1 MKIFKS
7 FVACCLLTTT
17 TQVVAEEASDTSFYG
32 WTPTA
37 TITLANDYIWRG
49 VSQTSNGATIQ
60 GSFDMAHESG
70 IYFGAWASN
79 VEFGDT
85 NNSMELDLY
94 AGFSNDIDLGN
105 GMTLTYDLGFLHY
118 EYPEQSDLNFNEVYF
133 GLGFSPIEDLN
144 FGAYYYHD
152 IGVENHF
159 ATGYTDLSVD
169 YTLPDAFWNIQI
181 IGHAGF
187 YDRRAGAN
195 DYWDWK
201 IGLAKQLY
209 GFNFEVAY
217 IDTDGVDGA
226 GDLDDSQIYFGISR
240 TLGDPKPSD
249 SLPDGFDASASFT
262 LATDYVWRGVSQTN
276 NAAAIQGSF
285 DISHDSG
292 AYFGVWGSNVD
303 FGDGGDPSAPNNNSV
318 ELDIYLGFSRDI
330 DLGGMALTYDIG
342 WLHYHYPQETDS
354 LNFNEVYFGLALS
367 PIENL
372 NVSGYWYQDVALEN
386 RVGIGYMDLA
396 ADYTLPDWA
405 WNTTLVGHVGYY
417 PKHSDGD
424 SYWDWK
430 AGISKELYGFTVEVA
445 YTDTTGI
452 DDGNNPDGIADARA
466 VASLS
471 TTF

>member
-1 MKIFKS
+1 MKKINII
-7 FVACCLLTTT
+7 VAISLLATSSLAIA
-17 TQVVAEEASDTSFYG
+17 AEESETSFHG
-32 WTPTA
+32 WTPSA

-60 GSFDMAHESG
+60 GSFDMEHESG
-70 IYFGAWASN
+70 VYFGAWASN

-85 NNSMELDLY
+85 ANSMELDLY
-94 AGFSNDIDLGN
+94 AGFTNDIDLGN

-118 EYPEQSDLNFNEVYF
+118 EYPEQTDLNLNEVYF
-133 GLGFSPIEDLN
+133 GLGLSPFEN
-144 FGAYYYHD
+144 FNIGAYYYHD
-152 IGVENHF
+152 IGVESHV
-159 ATGYTDLSVD
+159 ATGYTDLSAD
-169 YTLPDAFWNIQI
+169 YTLPDEFWNIQI
-181 IGHAGF
+181 LGHAG
-187 YDRRAGAN
+187 YYNRRGDLN

-201 IGLAKQLY
+201 VGLAKQLY

-217 IDTDGVDGA
+217 IDTDGADA
-226 GDLDDSQIYFGISR
+226 GDLDDAQIYFGISR

-249 SLPDGFDASASFT
+249 SLPEGFDASASFM

-292 AYFGVWGSNVD
+292 AYFGIWGSNVD
-303 FGDGGDPSAPNNNSV
+303 FGDGGDPIAPNNNSV
-318 ELDIYLGFSRDI
+318 ELDIYLGFTRDV
-330 DLGGMALTYDIG
+330 DLGGMTLTYDIG

-354 LNFNEVYFGLALS
+354 LNFNEVYFGLAVS
-367 PIENL
+367 PVENL

-386 RVGIGYMDLA
+386 RGGIGYMDLA
-396 ADYTLPDWA
+396 SDYTLPDWA

-417 PKHSDGD
+417 PKPSGGE

-430 AGISKELYGFTVEVA
+430 AGIAKELYGFTVEVA
-445 YTDTTGI
+445 YTDTSGLSADST
-452 DDGNNPDGIADARA
+452 NDARA